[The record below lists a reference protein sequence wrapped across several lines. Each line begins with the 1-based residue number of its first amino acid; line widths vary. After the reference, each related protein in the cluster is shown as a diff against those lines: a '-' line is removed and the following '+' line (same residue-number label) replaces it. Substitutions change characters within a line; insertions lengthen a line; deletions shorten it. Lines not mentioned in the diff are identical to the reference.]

1 MKKSAL
7 TFEIIQEKV
16 STTQIKHLSD
26 SEQREVAKLIYEM
39 DDDARD
45 EFLGLTPRFWTQ
57 GSFQMTR

>member
-1 MKKSAL
+1 M
-7 TFEIIQEKV
+7 

-45 EFLGLTPRFWTQ
+45 EFWD
-57 GSFQMTR
+57 